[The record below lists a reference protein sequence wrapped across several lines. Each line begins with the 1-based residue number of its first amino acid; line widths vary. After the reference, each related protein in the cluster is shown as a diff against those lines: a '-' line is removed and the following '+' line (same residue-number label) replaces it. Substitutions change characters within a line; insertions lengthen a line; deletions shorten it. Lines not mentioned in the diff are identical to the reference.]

1 MSEELHFPQN
11 KHRQNCI
18 SVIVQSVSPKKTK
31 VHPDDSATALSQ
43 NEKQRKRWTHCIEE
57 AYANFVIP
65 SNYALLQ
72 IFLHSI

>member
-1 MSEELHFPQN
+1 
-11 KHRQNCI
+11 
-18 SVIVQSVSPKKTK
+18 VSPKKTK
-31 VHPDDSATALSQ
+31 VQPDDSATALSQ
-43 NEKQRKRWTHCIEE
+43 NENQRKWWTHCIEE